1 MENFRSQVAE
11 AIRRRRRG
19 VGRSCRRP
27 GSSLWSLSS
36 LREHGEREYKTQRPF
51 FATLILPPK
60 SSVVR
65 SKTRSR
71 VTGQT
76 NKPASQPANTRRRL
90 SSCTRSLA
98 RSLAVSPWPPIGLCT
113 SDNSHITITPTR
125 YSYHYLFPFFQST
138 PFVEYP
144 PPSRQL
150 YLVTRTMRQSSP
162 SPRPSNMQRVSYDCL
177 PSLCGAARGC
187 NPIHPIQTLDVAS
200 SRARKPCFT
209 HSQHHTFLSLFLRH
223 FPACLVVQCLPK
235 TPIRS
240 PRGRVK

>member
-1 MENFRSQVAE
+1 MLGCLVVHSRPIVENFRSQVAE

-90 SSCTRSLA
+90 SSCTRSLV
-98 RSLAVSPWPPIGLCT
+98 RSPCRRGRPSGCVLLTTLISLSLQHAIL
-113 SDNSHITITPTR
+113 III
-125 YSYHYLFPFFQST
+125 YFPFFN
-138 PFVEYP
+138 P
-144 PPSRQL
+144 PLSWNTLRHPVSC
-150 YLVTRTMRQSSP
+150 TSSP
-162 SPRPSNMQRVSYDCL
+162 AQ
-177 PSLCGAARGC
+177 
-187 NPIHPIQTLDVAS
+187 
-200 SRARKPCFT
+200 
-209 HSQHHTFLSLFLRH
+209 
-223 FPACLVVQCLPK
+223 
-235 TPIRS
+235 
-240 PRGRVK
+240 